1 MKSVNTVQLP
11 TKTATPLGW
20 PSANIGDALSIQA
33 QRRPE
38 AEAVVFG
45 DTRISFATL
54 NARSLAVQEQL
65 VNLGLKKDDK
75 VSVLFPNHP
84 DFIAIFFAIVKIGA
98 VVVPINPMLK
108 SAEIAHILMDSG
120 SRAIIVHHH
129 LLPEVV
135 AALPQIEELEYLIV
149 SERKSDIEIESSPKA
164 KLVDLASKSTPDDSL
179 TCSISTDPKK
189 DLALLVYTS
198 GTTGKPKGA
207 MLTHSSLMS
216 VFPFNIFSSLE
227 LTESER
233 ILGLLPMCHIY
244 GIGSLVSTPVALGC
258 TVVIMPKFEAKAA
271 LEIISK
277 ERITVVPGVPAMYQF
292 MMMEYEQNKVDVSAL
307 RYCLS
312 AAAPIAPE
320 FLEKIKREFN
330 VQVVEGYGMS
340 ETAGGGTVNPPLS
353 GKTGSIGVAIPEVT
367 LTIMDADGNAPL
379 PRGEE
384 NVGEIAI
391 KGTCV
396 MSGYHNQPDATAEAF
411 NKDGWLLTG
420 DLGYCDEDGYVYIVG
435 RKKEMI
441 IRGGQNIYPRELE
454 EVILKLEGVQDVAV
468 IGVPDALMGER
479 VKAFVVTRPG
489 VSLTEDAVKDFCAAN
504 LAPYKVPR
512 IVEFVSELPRNS
524 TGKLMK
530 RMLK

>member
-1 MKSVNTVQLP
+1 MNTVLSSETKIP
-11 TKTATPLGW
+11 TGW
-20 PSANIGDALSIQA
+20 PSANIGDALSVQA
-33 QRRPE
+33 ARRPK

-45 DTRISFATL
+45 DKRIDFASL
-54 NARSLAVQEQL
+54 NARSLAMEEQIRA
-65 VNLGLKKDDK
+65 LGLQKGDK

-84 DFIAIFFAIVKIGA
+84 DFIAIFFAVAKIGA

-108 SAEIAHILMDSG
+108 SAEIAHILSDSN
-120 SRAIIVHHH
+120 SRAIIVHNH

-135 AALPQIEELEYLIV
+135 AALPQIDGLQFLIV
-149 SERKSDIEIESSPKA
+149 SERAAELQIQSANSELKLIDLTGELKPDALSSF
-164 KLVDLASKSTPDDSL
+164 DT
-179 TCSISTDPKK
+179 SIDPEH

-207 MLTHSSLMS
+207 MLTHRSLMS
-216 VFPFNIFSSLE
+216 VFPFNIFSSLA
-227 LTESER
+227 LKSDER

-271 LEIISK
+271 LDCIAK

-320 FLEKIKREFN
+320 FLERIKREFN

-340 ETAGGGTVNPPLS
+340 ETAGGGTVNPPRA
-353 GKTGSIGVAIPEVT
+353 GKTGSIGLAIPEVS
-367 LTIMDADGNAPL
+367 LAILDKDSIGPL
-379 PRGEE
+379 PAGEQ

-391 KGTCV
+391 KGPCV
-396 MSGYHNQPDATAEAF
+396 MLGYHNQPEASEDAF
-411 NKDGWLLTG
+411 NQDGWLLTG
-420 DLGYCDEDGYVYIVG
+420 DLGYQDEDGYVFIVG

-454 EVILKLEGVQDVAV
+454 EVILKMDGVLDVAV
-468 IGVPDALMGER
+468 IGVPDELMGER
-479 VKAFVVTRPG
+479 VKAFVVTRSG
-489 VSLTEDAVKDFCAAN
+489 VSITEDAVKDFCSEH

-512 IVEFVSELPRNS
+512 IVEFATELPRNS

>member
-1 MKSVNTVQLP
+1 VNTVLSREAKTP
-11 TKTATPLGW
+11 TAW
-20 PSANIGDALSIQA
+20 PSANIGEALSIQA
-33 QRRPE
+33 SRRPE

-45 DTRISFATL
+45 EKRIDFASL
-54 NARSLAVQEQL
+54 NARALAIEEQL
-65 VNLGLKKDDK
+65 RELGLDKGEK

-84 DFIAIFFAIVKIGA
+84 DFIAIFFAIAKIGA

-108 SAEIAHILMDSG
+108 SAEIAHILSDSN
-120 SRAIIVHHH
+120 SRSIIVHDR

-135 AALPQIEELEYLIV
+135 AALPQIDGLQFLIIAERESELEVETTNNGLKLIDLSV
-149 SERKSDIEIESSPKA
+149 QSKPAGPERPAASIEPE
-164 KLVDLASKSTPDDSL
+164 
-179 TCSISTDPKK
+179 K

-207 MLTHSSLMS
+207 MLTHRSLMS
-216 VFPFNIFSSLE
+216 VFPFNIFSSLK
-227 LTESER
+227 LKSDER

-258 TVVIMPKFEAKAA
+258 TVVIMPKFEARAA
-271 LEIISK
+271 LDCIER
-277 ERITVVPGVPAMYQF
+277 ERITLVPGVPAMYQF
-292 MMMEYEQNKVDVSAL
+292 MMMEYEQKKVDLSAL

-320 FLEKIKREFN
+320 FLERIKREFN
-330 VQVVEGYGMS
+330 VEVVEGYGMS
-340 ETAGGGTVNPPLS
+340 ETAGGGTVNPPGA
-353 GKTGSIGVAIPEVT
+353 GKTGSIGIAIPEVS
-367 LTIMDADGNAPL
+367 LAIMDAESISAL
-379 PRGEE
+379 PPGPK

-391 KGTCV
+391 KGPCV
-396 MSGYHNQPDATAEAF
+396 MLGYHNQPDESAQAF

-420 DLGYCDEDGYVYIVG
+420 DLGYQDEDGYVFIVG

-454 EVILKLEGVQDVAV
+454 EVILKMEGVQDVAV
-468 IGVPDALMGER
+468 IGVPDELMGER
-479 VKAFVVTRPG
+479 VKAFVVTSAG
-489 VSLTEDAVKDFCAAN
+489 VSLTADAVKEFCSEK

-512 IVEFVSELPRNS
+512 MVEFADELPRNS

>member
-1 MKSVNTVQLP
+1 MNTVLSSETKIP
-11 TKTATPLGW
+11 TGW
-20 PSANIGDALSIQA
+20 PSANIGDALSVQA
-33 QRRPE
+33 ARRPK

-45 DTRISFATL
+45 DKRIDFASL
-54 NARSLAVQEQL
+54 NARSLAMEEQIRA
-65 VNLGLKKDDK
+65 LGLQKGDK

-84 DFIAIFFAIVKIGA
+84 DFIAIFFAVAKIGA

-108 SAEIAHILMDSG
+108 SAEIAHILSDSN
-120 SRAIIVHHH
+120 SRAIIVHNH

-135 AALPQIEELEYLIV
+135 AALPQIDGLQFLIV
-149 SERKSDIEIESSPKA
+149 SERAAELQIQSANSELKLIDLTGELKPDALSSF
-164 KLVDLASKSTPDDSL
+164 DT
-179 TCSISTDPKK
+179 SIDPEH

-207 MLTHSSLMS
+207 MLTHRSLMS
-216 VFPFNIFSSLE
+216 VFPFNIFSSLD
-227 LTESER
+227 LKSDER

-271 LEIISK
+271 LDCIAK

-320 FLEKIKREFN
+320 FLERIKREFN

-340 ETAGGGTVNPPLS
+340 ETAGGGTVNPPRA
-353 GKTGSIGVAIPEVT
+353 GKIGSIGLAIPEVS
-367 LTIMDADGNAPL
+367 LAILDKDSIGPL
-379 PRGEE
+379 PAGEQ

-391 KGTCV
+391 KGPCV
-396 MSGYHNQPDATAEAF
+396 MLGYHNQPEASEEAF
-411 NKDGWLLTG
+411 NQDGWLLTG
-420 DLGYCDEDGYVYIVG
+420 DLGYQDEDGYVFIVG

-454 EVILKLEGVQDVAV
+454 EVILKMDGVQDVAV
-468 IGVPDALMGER
+468 IGVPDELMGER
-479 VKAFVVTRPG
+479 VKAFVVTRSG
-489 VSLTEDAVKDFCAAN
+489 VSITEDAVKDFCSEH

-512 IVEFVSELPRNS
+512 IVEFATELPRNS